1 MTEMIARCGFKCH
14 QCLAFRENNKNLSD
28 QIRVAKGWSEY
39 FGLDVPP
46 EKIQCNGC
54 LSDDCGGTDF
64 PDKNCP
70 IRPCVIKKNLENC
83 ASCKDYPCQKLEERM
98 TGVEAVTKRF
108 YDKIPQEEYDNFIAP
123 YDARKTLDGIRR
135 KLGSAEVEKKP
146 VIK

>member
-1 MTEMIARCGFKCH
+1 MAEMIARCGFKCH
-14 QCLAFRENNKNLSD
+14 LCLAFQENNKDRSD
-28 QIRVAKGWSEY
+28 QIRVAEGWSKY
-39 FGLDVPP
+39 FGLDVRP

-54 LSDDCGGTDF
+54 LPNDTGGLDF

-70 IRPCVIKKNLENC
+70 IRPCVIERGLDNC
-83 ASCKDYPCQKLEERM
+83 ACCEDYPCEKLEERM
-98 TGVEAVTKRF
+98 TGVEAVVRRF
-108 YDKIPQEEYDNFIAP
+108 RGKIPQEEYDNFIPP